1 MARQLE
7 TLVGICDLCAVNL
20 EDGNVLVEIIADQQ
34 ILSVRR
40 EHRPSRQSADLD
52 VANPA
57 NLLVDAQHRDATI
70 ATNSVALVA
79 DSIEVAAARTS
90 APPYPRAGG
99 WPGTVRLRPRQY
111 DTADPVEAFHRV
123 ALRAPPSPPPVAA
136 RLSAPRTRM
145 MASISAL

>member
-7 TLVGICDLCAVNL
+7 TLVGVCDLCAVNL

-57 NLLVDAQHRDATI
+57 DLLAVDAQHRDATI

-90 APPYPRAGG
+90 LSSG
-99 WPGTVRLRPRQY
+99 WRI
-111 DTADPVEAFHRV
+111 
-123 ALRAPPSPPPVAA
+123 A
-136 RLSAPRTRM
+136 RHGASAPQT
-145 MASISAL
+145 I